1 MIGESEEMAVD
12 LRHRPEPI
20 AARCRIRRSTGM
32 SWRRRR
38 PAPHRTPDGK
48 GVSGYDPAMDRMPV
62 NYRPIE
68 ADGLTGAEDGMA
80 P

>member
-1 MIGESEEMAVD
+1 
-12 LRHRPEPI
+12 
-20 AARCRIRRSTGM
+20 M